1 MLKYLPM
8 TETSGP
14 PSVHLSR
21 RSVIAGAAAIGVTS
35 ALAACGSDPEPAS
48 SGTGTGT
55 TKTVSA
61 SQVPVGGAAIVG
73 DVVVS
78 QPTAGSYKAFSAV
91 CTHQNCVVSRV
102 EGTKI
107 TCPCHGSQFSATDGS
122 VITGPANRA
131 LIAKTVTPSGDTLT
145 IT

>member
-14 PSVHLSR
+14 LSVHLSR

-35 ALAACGSDPEPAS
+35 ALVACGSDAAPAS
-48 SGTGTGT
+48 SGAGT
-55 TKTVSA
+55 TTTVSA
-61 SQVPVGGAAIVG
+61 SRVPVGGAAIVG

-78 QPTAGSYKAFSAV
+78 QPAAGSYKAFSAV
-91 CTHQNCVVSRV
+91 CTHQSCLVSRI
-102 EGTKI
+102 EGTKL

-122 VITGPANRA
+122 VITGPANRS
-131 LIAKTVTPSGDTLT
+131 LIARTVTASGDTLT

>member
-1 MLKYLPM
+1 
-8 TETSGP
+8 
-14 PSVHLSR
+14 
-21 RSVIAGAAAIGVTS
+21 VIAGAAAIGVTS
-35 ALAACGSDPEPAS
+35 ALVACGSDPEPVSTGAGTARTVNAS
-48 SGTGTGT
+48 E
-55 TKTVSA
+55 
-61 SQVPVGGAAIVG
+61 VPVGGAAIVG

-91 CTHQNCVVSRV
+91 CTHQNCLVSRV

-131 LIAKTVTPSGDTLT
+131 LIARTVTAAGDTLT